1 MRLFWYR
8 IMISYLQINHL
19 IQVFYIENLKEIS
32 RLYCL
37 KIKTSFSMLNHIKG
51 MKRLIENVRCEQAP
65 TALTCADN
73 KREGHWIFVYRII
86 VGHANLCIY
95 ITNIWLYSRVIS
107 HITFPYIKPYSNN
120 HAFMLISLVCWL
132 GGLHHSIKV
141 IKWKFDPCH
150 RLGPI
155 S

>member
-1 MRLFWYR
+1 MSKQAIYHSQSLQRCKEMCSQGKMRLFWYR

-95 ITNIWLYSRVIS
+95 YQYLIILQGYFSYNFPLYQ
-107 HITFPYIKPYSNN
+107 T
-120 HAFMLISLVCWL
+120 LQ
-132 GGLHHSIKV
+132 
-141 IKWKFDPCH
+141 
-150 RLGPI
+150 
-155 S
+155 